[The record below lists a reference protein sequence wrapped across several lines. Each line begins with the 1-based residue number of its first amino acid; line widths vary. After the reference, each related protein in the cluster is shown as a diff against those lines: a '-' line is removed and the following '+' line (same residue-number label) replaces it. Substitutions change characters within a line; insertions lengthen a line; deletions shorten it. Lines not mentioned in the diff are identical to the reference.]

1 MKILTQQF
9 VILLTYH
16 TSNISDIYSLTTVN
30 VAEISTVK
38 FYTSPF
44 QPLRL
49 LITPPS
55 LPPYDPLTGILGFR
69 FGASAEVT

>member
-49 LITPPS
+49 LITPPPS
-55 LPPYDPLTGILGFR
+55 TLTIPLQVYLVSDLGLLPR
-69 FGASAEVT
+69 